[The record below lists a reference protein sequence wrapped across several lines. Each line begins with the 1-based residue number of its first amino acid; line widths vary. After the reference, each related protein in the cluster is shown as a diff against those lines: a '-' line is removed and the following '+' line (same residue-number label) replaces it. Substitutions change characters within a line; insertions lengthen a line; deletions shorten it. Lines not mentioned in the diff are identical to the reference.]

1 MVDLQAPLRSRSF
14 HAQLIFSAV
23 IFSSLT
29 SISGPAQS
37 PDSVPI
43 KSTAVAAPAT
53 RESLAGTYDGGQME
67 VGAQL
72 LLKPDGHFQYELA
85 YGALDESAEGSWELK
100 DGVVLLTTVPA
111 VVLPSFAV
119 ISDTPD
125 PRGGLHIQLA
135 KTLVEGM
142 RQRVLLLYGA
152 NPKADQDADEAEVAD
167 DGSVPIPAGKHPT
180 AFIPEIPVYPLLPRP
195 IPLTAGGHRFVLRFE
210 PHDIGK
216 ADFHPMPLIVD
227 NGVLV
232 MRRPDLQVLLHFRRQ
247 Q

>member
-1 MVDLQAPLRSRSF
+1 MVNLRVPFRSRSL
-14 HAQLIFSAV
+14 HSQLIFTAAV
-23 IFSSLT
+23 LVSLT
-29 SISGPAQS
+29 SFTVRAQPPA
-37 PDSVPI
+37 
-43 KSTAVAAPAT
+43 TAPTTAPAAPAT
-53 RESLAGTYDGGQME
+53 RESLTGTYDGGQME

-85 YGALDESAEGSWELK
+85 YGALDESAEGTWELK
-100 DGVVLLTTVPA
+100 DGAVFLTTVPA
-111 VVLPSFAV
+111 VVLPSFV
-119 ISDTPD
+119 VVSDTPA
-125 PRGGLHIQLA
+125 PSGLFVKLT
-135 KTLVEGM
+135 KNLVEGM

-152 NPKADQDADEAEVAD
+152 SPKADQSADEAEVAD

-180 AFIPEIPVYPLLPRP
+180 AFIPEIPVYPLLPKP

-216 ADFHPMPLIVD
+216 ADFHPMPLVVD

-232 MRRPDLQVLLHFRRQ
+232 MRRPDLQLLLHFHRQ